1 MALGNEYPV
10 FTQELGTGLRDG
22 FGSMTPFNSLLQN
35 NGARN
40 PLGALYF
47 SPSFAQ
53 GGGLTP
59 GGGVLSTAVGYGAGL
74 WMRYVL
80 YKSTAN
86 PAVQTGPAVV
96 YYTDETFTTVSGQ
109 QSEAVGTIGASGI
122 AGWLLPN
129 SGTVAGVGAG
139 TTNFTATLLNQSSG
153 SGSFVWIGVCGFIPS
168 AFVSNAA
175 AQGNAVYG
183 SGNFVITPIADAS
196 NLTHRIAGYVVG
208 PVTSNIGDVLATLDI
223 F

>member
-1 MALGNEYPV
+1 MALMNEYPV

-22 FGSMTPFNSLLQN
+22 FSAMTPFNSALQN

-40 PLGALYF
+40 PLGSVSYVPAF
-47 SPSFAQ
+47 SQ

-74 WMRYVL
+74 WMKYVL

-86 PAVQTGPAVV
+86 PAVQTGSAVV
-96 YYTDETFTTVSGQ
+96 YWTDETFTTVSGQ
-109 QSEAVGTIGASGI
+109 QSEAVGTIGASAI

-129 SGTVAGVGAG
+129 SGAVAGIGAG
-139 TTNFTATLLNQSSG
+139 ATLFTATLLNNG
-153 SGSFVWIGVCGFIPS
+153 GNGSFVWIGLTGFIPS
-168 AFVSNAA
+168 AFVSSA
-175 AQGNAVYG
+175 AQGNLVYG
-183 SGNFVITPIADAS
+183 SGNFAVTAIADGS
-196 NLTHRIAGYVVG
+196 NITHRAAGYVWG
-208 PVTSNIGDVLATLDI
+208 AAASNIADVLATVDV